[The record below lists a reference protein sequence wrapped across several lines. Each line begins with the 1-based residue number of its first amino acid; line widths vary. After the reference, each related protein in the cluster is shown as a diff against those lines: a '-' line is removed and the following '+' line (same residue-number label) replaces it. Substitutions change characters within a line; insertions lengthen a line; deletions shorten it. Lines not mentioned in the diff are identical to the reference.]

1 MKPGGLP
8 RQVRNSKVKALIRN
22 GWLFVLFFYLVAG
35 CSPGDKV
42 AIKQVTFG
50 RGAMAIRL
58 NRKALVHKIG
68 IWEGKKEV
76 ASKKI
81 GKEAKTFLVDINWQR
96 GKKYRIKVTLRRQPL
111 PLVATWQAP
120 ERPGPLVL
128 ASFDLENVEPH
139 QLWDY
144 CYIGGIVAIS
154 PEAKY
159 LAVGSEKGYLRL
171 VNIKNG
177 RLLWSKRIGEGR
189 IVSMGFSPDG
199 RYLAMGEQSR
209 DAFIYL
215 YDIAGCLIWKF
226 SAARDVG
233 TIRPGEPQSH
243 LPVVNALVFTPDGK
257 NWKIY
262 FTAGHYLGTDGRNY
276 RHRGRVY
283 CLDMQGHQ
291 LWAYPRKGCMDAS
304 PDALRID
311 ARGQYLIFSNFW
323 KGKFYNKS
331 LYCLDGQSGQL
342 LWNWNSRHFSPEN
355 RLGIWHGVDISADGT
370 YVAAFS
376 NDGRGFLLSNR
387 QLIET
392 RGKKGVVWEKTIS
405 APIMVN
411 GLAIYGF
418 PALAKIGKGY
428 VAFLTGNT
436 NARQGR
442 RGPVIESPS
451 ANSLFVYD
459 LKGKLQWTSRVGG
472 ASYTDRIHTSA
483 DGRYIILPIRYNRV
497 KEDSLL
503 HGVYLFDNSRPGS
516 ASKKLVWFF
525 HTDGMSLSADISR
538 NGKYIALLEYPVD
551 MDIRDEFQD
560 VKGKHRVYIL
570 R

>member
-1 MKPGGLP
+1 MKQGGLP
-8 RQVRNSKVKALIRN
+8 RQVRDSKVKALIRK
-22 GWLFVLFFYLVAG
+22 GWLFVLLFYLAAG

-42 AIKQVTFG
+42 AIKKVTFG
-50 RGAMAIRL
+50 RGAIAIRL
-58 NRKALVHKIG
+58 NGKARVQEISVC
-68 IWEGKKEV
+68 EGQEEVVLKAV
-76 ASKKI
+76 AS
-81 GKEAKTFLVDINWQR
+81 EAEQFFIDLNWQR
-96 GKKYRIKVTLRRQPL
+96 GKEYRIKLILKSQPF
-111 PLVATWQAP
+111 PLVATCRAP
-120 ERPGPLVL
+120 ERPSPLVL
-128 ASFDLENVEPH
+128 ASFELEDVNPH
-139 QLWDY
+139 QLRDY

-154 PEAKY
+154 PEAQY

-171 VNIKNG
+171 VSIKSG

-215 YDIAGCLIWKF
+215 YDIAGRLIWKF
-226 SAARDVG
+226 LASRDVG

-243 LPVVNALVFTPDGK
+243 LPVVNALVFTHSGK
-257 NWKIY
+257 DWKIY

-276 RHRGRVY
+276 RHQGKVY
-283 CLDMQGHQ
+283 CLDMKGRP
-291 LWAYPRKGCMDAS
+291 LWTYPRKGCMDAS

-311 ARGQYLIFSNFW
+311 ARGKYLIFSNYW
-323 KGKFYNKS
+323 KGESYNKS

-342 LWNWNSRHFSPEN
+342 LWSWDSRHSFPEK

-370 YVAAFS
+370 YVAAFT

-387 QLIET
+387 QLINT
-392 RGKKGVVWEKTIS
+392 TGKKGVVWEKTIS

-411 GLAIYGF
+411 GLTIYGF

-436 NARQGR
+436 NARQGKR
-442 RGPVIESPS
+442 RPAIEYPN

-459 LKGKLQWTSRVGG
+459 LKGELQWTSRVGG

-483 DGRYIILPIRYNRV
+483 DSRYTILPIRYNRV
-497 KEDSLL
+497 E
-503 HGVYLFDNSRPGS
+503 
-516 ASKKLVWFF
+516 
-525 HTDGMSLSADISR
+525 
-538 NGKYIALLEYPVD
+538 
-551 MDIRDEFQD
+551 
-560 VKGKHRVYIL
+560 
-570 R
+570 